1 MALGDK
7 VVLGGICVGAV
18 WKILMNDMAKQVAS
32 WREKERLAEIA
43 ANVVVEQRTL
53 AGWNVPSAQQQNDL
67 TFLDTS
73 IDDMNEAQCEYEQNL
88 ATAVFESTKQLLTE
102 LICRMR
108 THRSRIVS
116 RLHVISQMEHSLLE
130 MLDET
135 GLAKWAENRDAFE
148 EWSTPI
154 QQSCWIRRSRR
165 ACAAS
170 ARSHHR

>member
-1 MALGDK
+1 ME
-7 VVLGGICVGAV
+7 V
-18 WKILMNDMAKQVAS
+18 DMAS
-32 WREKERLAEIA
+32 IA
-43 ANVVVEQRTL
+43 
-53 AGWNVPSAQQQNDL
+53 
-67 TFLDTS
+67 
-73 IDDMNEAQCEYEQNL
+73 DMDEAQREYEQVL
-88 ATAVFESTKQLLTE
+88 ETAVFESTEQLLNE

-148 EWSTPI
+148 EWSATI
-154 QQSCWIRRSRR
+154 RQSCWIRRSRR

-170 ARSHHR
+170 AGSHHR